1 MTAVGLGNVFVRRIA
16 MICPNCRKEIAE
28 YSNFCSSCGARQAEG
43 AAARPVGPKRL
54 MRSSTDSKIG
64 GVCGGMAQ
72 YFEAENRCDVDHDC
86 KRVRVRHPVLRC
98 SVDHPAAGATAVLC
112 RDESRCVRGGACTA
126 IPLKQ
131 ATPPGLILRP
141 RFLRPLSPGFERK
154 GVERNHA
161 CTRGG
166 ERHSRRT

>member
-64 GVCGGMAQ
+64 GVCGGLAQ
-72 YFEAENRCDVDHDC
+72 YFEADPGI
-86 KRVRVRHPVLRC
+86 VRILVTLITIASGFVFGILSYIVAWVILPLAPPQFYAETSHTTVGAGPVA
-98 SVDHPAAGATAVLC
+98 SSH
-112 RDESRCVRGGACTA
+112 
-126 IPLKQ
+126 
-131 ATPPGLILRP
+131 
-141 RFLRPLSPGFERK
+141 
-154 GVERNHA
+154 
-161 CTRGG
+161 
-166 ERHSRRT
+166 